1 MRTNDLVEFCT
12 QQTGLEL
19 NPVHESGAK
28 YRKLYVTK
36 FFIDLS
42 EVLEGGGGIVMDVPL
57 FNSRRESVPNILSKI
72 VACMHLL
79 LCLCTMYIIV

>member
-1 MRTNDLVEFCT
+1 MHNRFFLCYHTFNTAELLWCTNDLVEFCT

-42 EVLEGGGGIVMDVPL
+42 EVLNPQPL
-57 FNSRRESVPNILSKI
+57 AE
-72 VACMHLL
+72 
-79 LCLCTMYIIV
+79 

>member
-1 MRTNDLVEFCT
+1 MRTKDLVEFCT
-12 QQTGLEL
+12 QQTELEL

-42 EVLEGGGGIVMDVPL
+42 EVLNPQSLAE
-57 FNSRRESVPNILSKI
+57 
-72 VACMHLL
+72 
-79 LCLCTMYIIV
+79 

>member
-1 MRTNDLVEFCT
+1 MHTRFFLCYHTFHTAELLLRTKDLVEFCT

-42 EVLEGGGGIVMDVPL
+42 EVLNPQSLAE
-57 FNSRRESVPNILSKI
+57 
-72 VACMHLL
+72 
-79 LCLCTMYIIV
+79 